1 MKNKCQKYPPKQ
13 QKVQNVN
20 KKKER
25 KEKKRKKSLFSI
37 SARHCEIGNEEVR
50 GSMKDTVRV
59 SS

>member
-25 KEKKRKKSLFSI
+25 KKEKEKKAFSLSQQ
-37 SARHCEIGNEEVR
+37 
-50 GSMKDTVRV
+50 DTVKLEMKR
-59 SS
+59 